1 MLETMPL
8 SKVGSYCSAIIKTLS
23 SGKDVFGLTYSRSA
37 CGAEV
42 LFADRDG
49 VGASSGG
56 ALAAALC
63 QGGLADVSDYTA
75 EFGGKTLPF
84 VRSKTS
90 FPRLATLTLQS
101 ADCFE
106 GVMLSGPIKL
116 HLDSSSDVTYND
128 DPSCGSYSLLVQAD
142 FVPSDDWMIS
152 LARRAGCKPEQL
164 TLLVAPQSRLLG
176 AAQIAGRM
184 NENMIFTMERSLGL
198 DPACVASIEGY
209 APVCPPGAKTKRKKL
224 LLPDDYLHY
233 GAFSRLTL
241 RPDSGI
247 DAQKLAD
254 ELAFRSLSIFGT
266 LFIDLLDQAGGNFF
280 KIPNLLHINKLALVE
295 VLDPESGRTCR
306 AGELRPDLLV

>member
-1 MLETMPL
+1 MQEKTPL
-8 SKVGSYCSAIIKTLS
+8 SKIGSYSSAIFKTLLS
-23 SGKDVFGLTYSRSA
+23 QLEQFGLTSVRSA

-42 LFADRDG
+42 LFADHDG
-49 VGASSGG
+49 IGAASGG

-63 QGGLADVSDYTA
+63 QGGLADVSNYTA
-75 EFGGKTLPF
+75 DFGGKTLPY
-84 VRSKTS
+84 VRSKTTL
-90 FPRLATLTLQS
+90 PHLATLTLQS

-106 GVMLSGPIKL
+106 GVMLSGPVKL
-116 HLDSSSDVTYND
+116 HLDSSSEVEYNE

-142 FVPSDDWMIS
+142 AVPSDSWMVS
-152 LARRAGCKPEQL
+152 LARRAGCRPEQL
-164 TLLVAPQSRLLG
+164 TLLVSPQTRLLG

-198 DPACVASIEGY
+198 DASVVASIEGY
-209 APVCPPGAKTKRKKL
+209 APVCPPGAKTKRKKP

-241 RPDSGI
+241 RPGAGV
-247 DAQKLAD
+247 DAQQLAND
-254 ELAFRSLSIFGT
+254 LAFCSLSIFGT
-266 LFIDLLDQAGGNFF
+266 MFADLLEQAGGDFF

-295 VLDPESGRTCR
+295 VFDPESGKTCR

>member
-1 MLETMPL
+1 MLETTLL
-8 SKVGSYCSAIIKTLS
+8 SKIGSNCSAIIKTLL
-23 SGKDVFGLTYSRSA
+23 SGKDVFGLACTRSA
-37 CGAEV
+37 CGAQI

-49 VGASSGG
+49 IGASAGG

-63 QGGLADVSDYTA
+63 QGGLADVGDYTA
-75 EFGGKTLPF
+75 EFGGKTLPYI
-84 VRSKTS
+84 RSRTS
-90 FPRLATLTLQS
+90 LPRLATLTLQS

-116 HLDSSSDVTYND
+116 HLDSAPEVEYND
-128 DPSCGSYSLLVQAD
+128 DPSSGSFSLLVQANS
-142 FVPSDDWMIS
+142 VPSDDWMIS
-152 LARRAGCKPEQL
+152 LARRAGCRPDQL
-164 TLLVAPQSRLLG
+164 TLLVAPQTGLLG

-198 DPACVASIEGY
+198 DANCIASIEGY
-209 APVCPPGAKTKRKKL
+209 APVCPPGAKTKRKKI

-241 RPDSGI
+241 QSGSGI
-247 DAQKLAD
+247 DAQKLAG
-254 ELAFRSLSIFGT
+254 ELAFCSLSIFGS
-266 LFIDLLDQAGGNFF
+266 LFIDLLDQAGGDFF

-295 VLDPESGRTCR
+295 VYDPESGKTCR

>member
-1 MLETMPL
+1 MLETTPL
-8 SKVGSYCSAIIKTLS
+8 SKIGSYCSAILKTLS
-23 SGKDVFGLTYSRSA
+23 SGKDVFGLTCYRSA

-63 QGGLADVSDYTA
+63 QGGLADVGDYTA
-75 EFGGKTLPF
+75 EFGGKTLPY

-90 FPRLATLTLQS
+90 LPRLATLTLQS

-116 HLDSSSDVTYND
+116 HLDSSTDVAYND
-128 DPSCGSYSLLVQAD
+128 DPSCGSFSLLVQAD
-142 FVPSDDWMIS
+142 SVPSDNWMVS

-164 TLLVAPQSRLLG
+164 TLLIAPQTRLLG

-198 DPACVASIEGY
+198 DAENVASIEGY
-209 APVCPPGAKTKRKKL
+209 APICPPGAKTKRKKI

-241 RPDSGI
+241 RPGSGA

-254 ELAFRSLSIFGT
+254 DLAFCSLSIFDT
-266 LFIDLLDQAGGNFF
+266 LFIDLLEQAGGDFF
-280 KIPNLLHINKLALVE
+280 QIPNLLHINKLALVE
-295 VLDPESGRTCR
+295 VYDPESGRTFR
-306 AGELRPDLLV
+306 AGELRPDLLL

>member
-49 VGASSGG
+49 VGTSSGG

-116 HLDSSSDVTYND
+116 HLDSSPDVDYND
-128 DPSCGSYSLLVQAD
+128 DPSSGSFSLLVQAD
-142 FVPSDDWMIS
+142 SVPSDDWMIS

-164 TLLVAPQSRLLG
+164 TLLVAPQTSLLG

-198 DPACVASIEGY
+198 DAQSVASIEGY
-209 APVCPPGAKTKRKKL
+209 APVCPPGAKTKRKKI

-233 GAFSRLTL
+233 GAFSHLTA
-241 RPDSGI
+241 RSGSGI
-247 DAQKLAD
+247 DPQKLAGD
-254 ELAFRSLSIFGT
+254 LAFCSLSIFGS
-266 LFIDLLDQAGGNFF
+266 LFIDLLDQAGGDFF

-295 VLDPESGRTCR
+295 VYDPESGRTCR